1 MVYRILFTKHAAKS
15 LKKLPPKIKERIQL
29 TLLRIQVRPF
39 DYLEKMINHAY
50 YKLRIG
56 DYRLIIDVINEDLVI
71 LVVEVGNR
79 RNIYKRFG

>member
-1 MVYRILFTKHAAKS
+1 MAYKIVFTKHAARS
-15 LKKLPPKIKERIQL
+15 LKKLPQDTKEKIRL

-39 DYLEKMINHAY
+39 DYLEKMIGHPF
-50 YKLRIG
+50 YKLRVG
-56 DYRLIIDVINEDLVI
+56 DYRIIIEVINEELVI